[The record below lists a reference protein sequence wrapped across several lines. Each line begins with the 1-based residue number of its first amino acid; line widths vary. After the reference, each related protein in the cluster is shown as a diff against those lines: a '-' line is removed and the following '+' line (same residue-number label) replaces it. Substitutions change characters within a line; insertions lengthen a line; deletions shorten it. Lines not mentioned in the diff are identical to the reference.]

1 MEYVGLKTVHPT
13 WLTLQLPN
21 EVADLLAYDPEE
33 GVDPRVPGRGLAYLA
48 RGPSIVRVVSAY
60 AARELLP
67 IEIVRD
73 RYLATAHP
81 TSKLLHN
88 LPQAVIQ
95 HLGVRIL
102 ARGPKGQRATDDE
115 LLWFLPAPEYFEFRA
130 RERLAKAWSGPSTGG
145 LAHVYLARSVLPL
158 PGEFLHL
165 ADLEARI
172 EAEEWSPRIE
182 ALTRSGRS
190 RGGS

>member
-21 EVADLLAYDPEE
+21 EVAELLRYDPEE
-33 GVDPRVPGRGLAYLA
+33 ASDPRVPGRGLAYLS
-48 RGPSIVRVVSAY
+48 RGPGIVRVVSAY

-81 TSKLLHN
+81 TAKLLHN
-88 LPQAVIQ
+88 LPQGVIQ
-95 HLGVRIL
+95 HIGVRIL
-102 ARGPKGQRATDDE
+102 QRGPKGARATDDE
-115 LLWFLPAPEYFEFRA
+115 LLWFLPAPEYYEFRS
-130 RERLAKAWSGPSTGG
+130 RERLGKEWTGPSTGG
-145 LAHVYLARSVLPL
+145 FAHVYLAKSVLPL
-158 PGEFLHL
+158 PGEFPHL

-172 EAEEWSPRIE
+172 EAEEWSPRID
-182 ALTRSGRS
+182 ALARTARS
-190 RGGS
+190 R

>member
-21 EVADLLAYDPEE
+21 EVAELLLYDPEE
-33 GVDPRVPGRGLAYLA
+33 ALDPRVPGRGLAYLA
-48 RGPSIVRVVSAY
+48 RGPGIVRVVPAY

-81 TSKLLHN
+81 TTKLLQN

-95 HLGVRIL
+95 HLGVRIVS
-102 ARGPKGQRATDDE
+102 RGPRGARATDDE
-115 LLWFLPAPEYFEFRA
+115 LLWFLPAPEYYEFRA
-130 RERLAKAWSGPSTGG
+130 RERASKPWAGPSTGG
-145 LAHVYLARSVLPL
+145 FAHVYLAKSVLPL
-158 PGEFLHL
+158 PGEFPRLSE
-165 ADLEARI
+165 LEAKI
-172 EAEEWSPRIE
+172 EAEEWSPRID
-182 ALTRSGRS
+182 ALGRA
-190 RGGS
+190 RAR